1 MEAKC
6 IARYVRTSPQ
16 KMRLL
21 ADLVRGK
28 TVGDAID
35 LLKFSG
41 KPIAVSLEKALKSA
55 LANLMSREDARGID
69 ADTVLVKEINIQDG
83 PRLKRWMP
91 RALGRATPILKRS
104 CHIYVKVA
112 EDPEKLAKRLAEQAE
127 RRAKRVAK
135 SKMKNQKPTENASE

>member
-6 IARYVRTSPQ
+6 IARYIRTSPQ

-35 LLKFSG
+35 LLKFSR
-41 KPIAVSLEKALKSA
+41 KPIALPLEKALKSA
-55 LANLMSREDARGID
+55 LSNLMNREDAHGVD
-69 ADTVLVKEINIQDG
+69 ADTVLIKEINIQDG

-104 CHIYVKVA
+104 CHLFITVA
-112 EDPEKLAKRLAEQAE
+112 EDPERTAKRLAELEQK
-127 RRAKRVAK
+127 RAKRVAK
-135 SKMKNQKPTENASE
+135 SKKKQENPTKEASE